1 MITQFGFV
9 TIVIYFIVL
18 FMFDLV
24 LESFQNK
31 DIKTIYILSC
41 GRITA
46 CLNTPGL
53 CLSQILVFRTAWRA
67 LGFEYLVANVGVF
80 GLSKGMKVTL
90 MWPRDLCLII
100 IPSTKSNIYSLTTS
114 VILQQFR
121 YTFLSTGIWS
131 MDTHVLLPPPS
142 DFFPFEMYRFPV
154 LIYVNVSRSL
164 QALDIDL
171 LPVS

>member
-18 FMFDLV
+18 GYNILLFMFDLV

-31 DIKTIYILSC
+31 YIKTIYILSC

-67 LGFEYLVANVGVF
+67 LGFEYLVANIGVF

-100 IPSTKSNIYSLTTS
+100 IPSTKSDIYSLTTS

-131 MDTHVLLPPPS
+131 MDTHVLLPPPLLI
-142 DFFPFEMYRFPV
+142 FPPSKWCTDSQFWFM
-154 LIYVNVSRSL
+154 
-164 QALDIDL
+164 
-171 LPVS
+171 